1 MMNPSPDRLLY
12 RIKKRPVEEVEAIFA
27 NLRGVFGKPG
37 AEKADV
43 IEVLKEYLPNFQH
56 IEKGKSLDSR
66 M

>member
-1 MMNPSPDRLLY
+1 ML
-12 RIKKRPVEEVEAIFA
+12 EVEASFA
-27 NLRGVFGKPG
+27 KLRAVLRKPG
-37 AEKADV
+37 AEKANL

>member
-1 MMNPSPDRLLY
+1 M
-12 RIKKRPVEEVEAIFA
+12 EVEASFA
-27 NLRGVFGKPG
+27 NLRAVFRKHG